1 MVDFLGLILRNRGEY
16 LGKLQE
22 LGIFAN
28 IYLPLLFLK
37 KYFKSQYCGFF
48 LDWLVVTRAD
58 EIDLA
63 GDCP

>member
-1 MVDFLGLILRNRGEY
+1 MFGRREMTKY
-16 LGKLQE
+16 LLY
-22 LGIFAN
+22 I
-28 IYLPLLFLK
+28 LK